1 MLHDTH
7 TFSGTDASTTRNPDL
22 GKMMK
27 EETQNLYE
35 TISDIMLNQDATRA
49 MLLNIFASDEPVPF
63 TSQDLSTS
71 TKAIDGGSFVTIPVQ
86 IKKGELLGVTLKQIV
101 GEDSASADTLVVC
114 QLGSGVIETTVYGL
128 GTFLRSYVGDKGCLV
143 RVDDATCR
151 AKRDF
156 LFELAGVGLIPGG
169 DTSQNSF
176 SGGFTVYFEK
186 VAFSIRSAGPEDVAD
201 LFATDEDSWEGPL
214 AYTLAHLE
222 SRVLNAAD
230 ILVTEGSDGKLVG
243 AIYTQRIQNGELVDS
258 LPWRQSI
265 LVSCGL
271 VSKPK
276 ADNINKKGMV
286 KQLMRVSTKQGGEH
300 VDKFVPGTSLREFAL
315 YVAAAEGIDEVVSL
329 LMLSLQTL

>member
-7 TFSGTDASTTRNPDL
+7 TISGADASTTRSPDL
-22 GKMMK
+22 GEIKEEK
-27 EETQNLYE
+27 EETPNLHE
-35 TISDIMLNQDATRA
+35 TISDIMLTQDAARA
-49 MLLNIFASDEPVPF
+49 VLLNIFASDEPAPF

-71 TKAIDGGSFVTIPVQ
+71 TKAIGGVVTIPVQ
-86 IKKGELLGVTLKQIV
+86 IKKRELLGVTLKQIV

-114 QLGSGVIETTVYGL
+114 QLGSGVIETTGYGL

-143 RVDDATCR
+143 CSDDASCG
-151 AKRDF
+151 AKRDL

-201 LFATDEDSWEGPL
+201 LFVTDEDSWEGPL

-243 AIYTQRIQNGELVDS
+243 AMYTQRIQNGELVDS

-329 LMLSLQTL
+329 LMLSLQTS

>member
-7 TFSGTDASTTRNPDL
+7 TFSGADASTTRSPDL
-22 GKMMK
+22 REMIK
-27 EETQNLYE
+27 EETPNLYE
-35 TISDIMLNQDATRA
+35 TISDSMLNQDAARA
-49 MLLNIFASDEPVPF
+49 VLLNIFASDEPAPF
-63 TSQDLSTS
+63 PSQDLSTS
-71 TKAIDGGSFVTIPVQ
+71 TKAIGGAVTIPVQ
-86 IKKGELLGVTLKQIV
+86 IKKGELLGVTLKQIA
-101 GEDSASADTLVVC
+101 GEDSAPADTLVVC
-114 QLGSGVIETTVYGL
+114 QLGSGVIETTGYGL

-143 RVDDATCR
+143 CVDDASCR
-151 AKRDF
+151 AKRDL

-243 AIYTQRIQNGELVDS
+243 AMYTQRIQNGELVDY

>member
-7 TFSGTDASTTRNPDL
+7 TFSGADSSTTRSPDL
-22 GKMMK
+22 GGMMK
-27 EETQNLYE
+27 EETPNLYE
-35 TISDIMLNQDATRA
+35 TISDIMLDQDAARA
-49 MLLNIFASDEPVPF
+49 MLLNIFASDEPAPF

-71 TKAIDGGSFVTIPVQ
+71 TKAIGGVVTIPVQ
-86 IKKGELLGVTLKQIV
+86 IKKRELLGVTLKQIV
-101 GEDSASADTLVVC
+101 GEDSAPADTLVVC
-114 QLGSGVIETTVYGL
+114 QLGSGVIETTGYGL

-143 RVDDATCR
+143 CADDASCG
-151 AKRDF
+151 AKRDL

-201 LFATDEDSWEGPL
+201 LFVTDEDSWEGPL

-243 AIYTQRIQNGELVDS
+243 AMYTQRIQNGELVDY